1 MKTIQ
6 SGVSAVAIA
15 VAVAL
20 STSATAQT
28 AAPNADE
35 GLLDEIVVTA
45 NRRAESL
52 LDVPAAISAVTGE
65 QLISEGVTSA
75 KDLPNVLPNVQVGVA
90 GFGIRGVASADFTEK
105 GDPSTSFTV
114 NGIYIGRFTEQ
125 QLALFDVSRVEV
137 LRGPQGTL
145 YGRNATAG
153 VINVI
158 PQRPTD
164 TFEALGSV
172 EVGNFG
178 TTRLNS
184 AVNMPLSDSASVR
197 LAAVYN
203 HNDGYT
209 STRDNHGRLDN
220 QNDLGARA
228 GLSYRFS
235 DAVNVYVA
243 ADYVQSLTH
252 GVASIATARALAQ
265 NGDSSLRFQ
274 NPGFTPYSRYKAGGL
289 TFELNA
295 DLGIGDLTYLFGHR
309 ESRFR
314 DRMARNDIPLIAAG
328 AFSNGDF
335 ANHMNQDQD
344 SHELRLAS
352 KSEGPL
358 KWITGLYYFKENPK
372 VSPYLL
378 FPAFGF
384 ALDYDI
390 DTTSKSAAAFGQL
403 TYEFVPGFR
412 ATGGLRY
419 TDDKK
424 SRDGL
429 QTFLIP
435 GTPVAFPT
443 VFQGKYPG
451 GGIKGDKTTWK
462 LGLEADVTADVLAY
476 GSVTSGYKAGGF
488 NDGSPADVSP
498 VPFFYR
504 PETITSYE
512 AGLKGTAL
520 DDASK

>member
-164 TFEALGSV
+164 T
-172 EVGNFG
+172 
-178 TTRLNS
+178 
-184 AVNMPLSDSASVR
+184 
-197 LAAVYN
+197 
-203 HNDGYT
+203 
-209 STRDNHGRLDN
+209 
-220 QNDLGARA
+220 
-228 GLSYRFS
+228 
-235 DAVNVYVA
+235 
-243 ADYVQSLTH
+243 
-252 GVASIATARALAQ
+252 
-265 NGDSSLRFQ
+265 
-274 NPGFTPYSRYKAGGL
+274 
-289 TFELNA
+289 
-295 DLGIGDLTYLFGHR
+295 
-309 ESRFR
+309 
-314 DRMARNDIPLIAAG
+314 
-328 AFSNGDF
+328 
-335 ANHMNQDQD
+335 
-344 SHELRLAS
+344 
-352 KSEGPL
+352 
-358 KWITGLYYFKENPK
+358 
-372 VSPYLL
+372 
-378 FPAFGF
+378 
-384 ALDYDI
+384 
-390 DTTSKSAAAFGQL
+390 
-403 TYEFVPGFR
+403 
-412 ATGGLRY
+412 
-419 TDDKK
+419 
-424 SRDGL
+424 
-429 QTFLIP
+429 
-435 GTPVAFPT
+435 
-443 VFQGKYPG
+443 
-451 GGIKGDKTTWK
+451 
-462 LGLEADVTADVLAY
+462 
-476 GSVTSGYKAGGF
+476 
-488 NDGSPADVSP
+488 
-498 VPFFYR
+498 
-504 PETITSYE
+504 
-512 AGLKGTAL
+512 
-520 DDASK
+520 